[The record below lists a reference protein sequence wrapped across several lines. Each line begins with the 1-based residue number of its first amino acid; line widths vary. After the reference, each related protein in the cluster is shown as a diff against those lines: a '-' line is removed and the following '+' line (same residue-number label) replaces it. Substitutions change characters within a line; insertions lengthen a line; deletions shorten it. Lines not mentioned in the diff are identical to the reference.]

1 MRKLT
6 NMKVVLCLFVFAA
19 VPPVVSAQERARGL
33 YIDVGFGF
41 GGIRYLGGDI
51 KTIVD
56 GFNKSADTQFTLDLT
71 MLTIG
76 GALRD
81 TVYLVGTIAGVG
93 DAYFDSEDNHNQITT
108 AMYGLGIRYYPL
120 PSKKH
125 LQLGLGLGASGIQT
139 TYDRKSD
146 APDTSEDT
154 SDIGFSER
162 VSIGW
167 DFDSTMTGL
176 TAMIG
181 GNVMLNI
188 IEGETSV
195 SYALFLKI
203 LFK

>member
-19 VPPVVSAQERARGL
+19 VPSVVSAQERARGL

-51 KTIVD
+51 KTIAD
-56 GFNKSADTQFTLDLT
+56 GFNKSADTHFTLDLT

-76 GALRD
+76 VALRD
-81 TVYLVGTIAGVG
+81 NVYLVGTIASVG

-125 LQLGLGLGASGIQT
+125 LQLGLDLGASGIQT
-139 TYDRKSD
+139 AYDRKSD
-146 APDTSEDT
+146 VSEDT

-181 GNVMLNI
+181 GNVMINV